1 MNKKD
6 QNKYLASLKEYRD
19 WYAVLNTAE
28 SKGIQKGLDE
38 AKEKIEKALK
48 EKKEALKREEKA
60 LEREEK
66 ERKEKER
73 AKKALFDT
81 VKLLLSMN
89 TDIKKIS
96 EVTGLSEKEIKEI
109 KENIK

>member
-28 SKGIQKGLDE
+28 SKGIQKGLNK

-48 EKKEALKREEKA
+48 EKKEAL
-60 LEREEK
+60 EREEK
-66 ERKEKER
+66 VK
-73 AKKALFDT
+73 FDT
-81 VKLLLSMN
+81 AKLLLSMN
-89 TDIKKIS
+89 TEIKKIS
-96 EVTGLSEKEIKEI
+96 EVTGLSEKEIKKLI
-109 KENIK
+109 ENNK